1 MAAASLPSI
10 DAIPRLPAT
19 GNLTP
24 WFPMRIHPLLATLL
38 ATSSLPAA
46 NVTLNSTWAEFDWNQ
61 TNPTA
66 PNAGILQLSG
76 QSSTGFTA
84 AIGEN
89 TLDVDGAA
97 GVDSSGRPRIFQTFT
112 PLALAT
118 VGDSVSL
125 SFVATAANAMV
136 AGDSQFRWALG
147 QTDRNHGI
155 WASTD
160 FGTPAGNTAT
170 TRFDGSITDPAVS
183 ATYSAGN
190 FGHFLNSGTTRGS
203 SSAVVNGTAIGDPL
217 VNLATEHYYTLN
229 IARVAGGLSWDFSY
243 GNNNGAGG
251 PNTVSVG
258 FFDDSIAQADGAN
271 GMMDTVDTVAFMLWS
286 NAPFGAATTG
296 SFSVSNVVLTGT
308 PVPEPAALGLLGM
321 AALLGLRRRR

>member
-1 MAAASLPSI
+1 MK
-10 DAIPRLPAT
+10 
-19 GNLTP
+19 TP
-24 WFPMRIHPLLATLL
+24 LLLATLV

-46 NVTLNSTWAEFDWNQ
+46 NVTLNSTWSEFDWNQ
-61 TNPTA
+61 TNPTT

-89 TLDVDGAA
+89 TLDVDGSA
-97 GVDSSGRPRIFQTFT
+97 GIDSSGRPRIFQTFT
-112 PLALAT
+112 PLALST

-125 SFVATAANAMV
+125 SFTATAANAMV

-147 QTDRNHGI
+147 QTGKNHGI

-160 FGTPAGNTAT
+160 FGTPGGNTAT

-183 ATYSAGN
+183 TAYSAGN

-203 SSAVVNGTAIGDPL
+203 SSTVVNGTAIGDPL
-217 VNLATEHYYTLN
+217 VNLAIEHYYTLN
-229 IARVAGGLSWDFSY
+229 IARVAGGLAWDFSY

-258 FFDDSIAQADGAN
+258 FFDDSITQTDGAN
-271 GMMDTVDTVAFMLWS
+271 GVMNTVDSLAFMLWN

-296 SFSVSNVVLTGT
+296 SFTVSNILLTGN
-308 PVPEPAALGLLGM
+308 PVPEPAALGLLGLG
-321 AALLGLRRRR
+321 ALLGLRRRR